1 MRVWCECSSGL
12 GTASHILMVAV
23 SSSESF
29 RRKMICIIS
38 IAFFV
43 ASSSSGNGLIGEP
56 LQLQEGAKA
65 KKVGLDEEGGIWV
78 DGGQPWPQ
86 FGRTASRIGE
96 VPVHSPEGGAGFGSP
111 INASS
116 LKSIVKPAVNW
127 AYGSYSI
134 GTDSLSTPIADL
146 QHSIEVGP
154 GASERCGGSSLFT
167 VIVQTEDVSG
177 SSHSI
182 LKLIEGEDAE
192 LAWQADLGETEAI
205 KASPVIVDIDE
216 DGLPEIVIV
225 YDSGGSMY
233 IEAWSPRLSCTVT
246 GWSYSGHSGERL
258 WSWSDDG
265 LMISSDEGPYVSGF
279 LGGHKPTTQPL
290 LADLDLDG
298 NAELVIA
305 AIDEIS
311 EEPVV
316 VALPLQTNGTPS
328 PMWEVSLNKGS
339 HPSDPS
345 FAQVDD
351 DTGYVILTTIEANN
365 GGLWVWKIDSST
377 GNSIWQ
383 NGLNMNNLDGDTN
396 SPHIRL
402 PGPVIA
408 NLDAD
413 SDPEIIITIP
423 SDADGSSAVDGAE
436 FRGLEISDGSQ
447 LWSFE
452 ASNGF
457 ADAPPVAIDTD
468 NDDEHDRVCWN
479 TWWQDG
485 LANTER
491 QGAAGCHDVSGS
503 EPNQEWVQDLEQ
515 SSGTPNDEIAVSPPT
530 WMDIDSEDE
539 PELLVSYGRTLWA
552 FDGESGSPA
561 GVNSAWSD
569 GIDLDH
575 RTWSSPSLADVDGD
589 ATIDLVLGS
598 MVISMAMSD
607 VRALTDGRGIEFNPS
622 SPDPGQEVTVT
633 AYVENSGTVETE
645 ESVDVS
651 ILANGIKIG
660 GDSISSLEP
669 VEPSGVGSFASF
681 NIDWSGGLG
690 EHLFEIVVDPNQNL
704 SQTRFDNDIQ
714 FKILTIVPPYNAS
727 FEIPTEPVRV
737 DPGGSKNAIFGVK
750 STGRLAG
757 EWSLSV
763 NGANLPEGWS
773 WEDQTPGGID
783 SIEIGVDE
791 VWSPNLIIS
800 APENALGSDSGF
812 LSLTLTHDNGNE
824 TFSANL
830 PVEANRTRGLSIRGP
845 DGTSQSTGLGLVSE
859 EAIAWLLI
867 ENLGNAAEQQI
878 AISWDSTSWGSDL
891 IIFDSDDIEISAL
904 HLGPGEIVEVTA
916 RLTVPAGASPG
927 ESVETPLSMCV
938 GTGEEEECSS
948 VELEFIASETV
959 ILPSHIRTVPENGLE
974 WEVFAD
980 LGEDQ
985 GIVNW
990 SLSNA
995 GMVMQGW
1002 SWYGFGGLNVSGDVV
1017 SLTGSPG
1024 SRASGILRLDMPEDA
1039 RPSFHLFEDT
1049 GADSNSPLSL
1059 SIEVLQI
1066 HRAGLEVNSP
1076 TLQPY
1081 VVDVHESSVV
1091 VLRLENPGNGDDSYL
1106 LSYEIMVDE
1115 NISSDPGVI
1124 VSFSSNPV
1132 ELGAGSLRTL
1142 PLSVTLPDNTP
1153 ARVPLSIKFVMTS
1166 QGNGSVSD
1174 EREVVFE
1181 VMQDHRW
1188 EVESFHG
1195 EIELGGSTIPIS
1207 PGEIIQF
1214 PIIATNTGNLIDD
1227 LAVEVV
1233 YEITRSG
1240 GDSSQGWFANGS
1252 EALEVGVNQ
1261 TISLT
1266 ITNSVPSDSWNG
1278 SIMETNV
1285 SLVARNVVILQFSF
1299 KLEVTRSP
1307 GWAISSE
1314 NADLEIDPEGSQVSI
1329 EVIQM
1334 GNNPSQPFVS
1344 VYVSGQKD
1352 WMIDDF
1358 EDLPLVQPSDS
1369 TTLLLNITPPKSAT
1383 QGVPVELIVRVRD
1396 GDSLGLV
1403 EVSLPLRVSATY
1415 NFSMH
1420 GSGPWV
1426 ISQDG
1431 GFPMAMVENHG
1442 NSPTTISFQVLSL
1455 PQNWSIK
1462 GNDKIVLGIGERR
1475 GIPLELVPDENWSG
1489 QEKTIR
1495 ILSEDPSGNQ
1505 RELIISTKKSQFSW
1519 ASSPYIFALEG
1530 DDAIVKFHGTNPESE
1545 LVDSGSSERLEWT
1558 NMGWLVGSQSSENG
1572 SILIEGTEELD
1583 FSIFISEYLSRRS
1596 ICSIFGEIGD
1606 IGGTCS
1612 ISNGSAKISYQIL
1625 LIADDGLVLDS
1636 EFGILSENETLEF
1649 VNLSGNSWDP
1659 DPGKRSIVIR
1669 AIDERGFEI
1678 GSARKSFDVRRT
1690 DWNVGIGEIE
1700 IVDGEIRVPT
1710 KRFNENIL
1718 EGADCIIAL
1727 SAGSHYSEH
1736 LIDMTQAFVP
1746 SPIYERPDVDDGE
1759 ELVATIGCSFPW
1771 DVDSDPNDNEAR
1783 LVLTGGIILQENID
1797 ELGTG
1802 VLSAI
1807 LVVGLYLGIMWIVRN
1822 NKERGEMLEAAEAA
1836 LAKKKANKEISEEGG
1851 EVLER
1856 GGEVDF
1862 QEGEDGSGDDAQ
1874 EEVEISGKETS
1885 EEGDEFDERLRR
1897 LLDR

>member
-1 MRVWCECSSGL
+1 M
-12 GTASHILMVAV
+12 
-23 SSSESF
+23 
-29 RRKMICIIS
+29 
-38 IAFFV
+38 
-43 ASSSSGNGLIGEP
+43 GEKI
-56 LQLQEGAKA
+56 QLQEGASS
-65 KKVGLDEEGGIWV
+65 KKVSQDEEAGIWV

-96 VPVHSPEGGAGFGSP
+96 VPGHSPDGGAGYGSP
-111 INASS
+111 TNATS

-127 AYGSYSI
+127 VYGSYSI

-146 QHSIEVGP
+146 GNSIEVGP

-182 LKLIEGEDAE
+182 LRLIEGEDSE

-216 DGLPEIVIV
+216 DSRPEIVVV

-233 IEAWSPRLSCTVT
+233 VEAWSPRLSCTVT

-265 LMISSDEGPYVSGF
+265 LMISSDEGPYVSAF

-316 VALPLQTNGTPS
+316 VGLPLQTNGTPS

-396 SPHIRL
+396 SPHVRL

-457 ADAPPVAIDTD
+457 ADAPPAAIDTD
-468 NDDEHDRVCWN
+468 NDGEHDRVCWN
-479 TWWQDG
+479 TWWQT
-485 LANTER
+485 NTER

-503 EPNQEWVQDLEQ
+503 IPNQEWVQDLEQ

-530 WMDIDSEDE
+530 WMDIDSQDE

-552 FDGESGSPA
+552 FDGESGSPG
-561 GVNSAWSD
+561 GVNSAWTD
-569 GIDLDH
+569 GIELDH
-575 RTWSSPSLADVDGD
+575 RTWSSPSLADIDGD

-598 MVISMAMSD
+598 TAISMAMSD

-622 SPDPGQEVTVT
+622 SPDPGEEVTVT
-633 AYVENSGTVETE
+633 AYIENAGTVETE

-651 ILANGIKIG
+651 ILVDGVKIG
-660 GDSISSLEP
+660 GSSISSLDP

-681 NIDWSGGLG
+681 NVDWSGGLG

-714 FKILTIVPPYNAS
+714 FKTLTIVPPYNAS

-737 DPGGSKNAIFGVK
+737 DPGGSKNAIFGIK

-763 NGANLPEGWS
+763 NGANLPQGWS
-773 WEDQTPGGID
+773 WEDQTLGGID
-783 SIEIGVDE
+783 SIEIGVGE
-791 VWSPNLIIS
+791 VWSPNLKIS

-812 LSLTLTHDNGNE
+812 LSLTLTHDDGNE
-824 TFSANL
+824 SFSANL

-859 EAIAWLLI
+859 EAVAWLLI
-867 ENLGNAAEQQI
+867 ENLGNAEEQQI

-891 IIFDSDDIEISAL
+891 RIFDSGGVEISAL
-904 HLGPGEIVEVTA
+904 HLDPGEIVEVTA
-916 RLTVPAGASPG
+916 RLPVPAGAAPG

-948 VELEFIASETV
+948 VELKFIASETM
-959 ILPSHIRTVPENGLE
+959 ISPSHIRTVPEDGLE
-974 WEVFAD
+974 WQIFAD
-980 LGEDQ
+980 LGEDEDN
-985 GIVNW
+985 VNW
-990 SLSNA
+990 SLTDA

-1017 SLTGSPG
+1017 SLAGDPG
-1024 SRASGILRLDMPEDA
+1024 SRASGILMLDMPEDA
-1039 RPSFHLFEDT
+1039 RPSFHLFEDI
-1049 GADSNSPLSL
+1049 GGGSNSPFSL

-1076 TLQPY
+1076 IIQPY
-1081 VVDVHESSVV
+1081 VVDVDDPSVV

-1106 LSYEIMVDE
+1106 LSYEVMVDE
-1115 NISSDPGVI
+1115 NITTDPGLI
-1124 VSFSSNPV
+1124 VSFSTNPV

-1174 EREVVFE
+1174 EREVFFE

-1188 EVESFHG
+1188 DIESVYDG
-1195 EIELGGSTIPIS
+1195 MELGGSTIPIS
-1207 PGEIIQF
+1207 PGEIIQL

-1233 YEITRSG
+1233 HELLRSG
-1240 GDSSQGWFANGS
+1240 EDSSQGWFSNGS
-1252 EALEVGVNQ
+1252 EAFEVGVNQ

-1266 ITNSVPSDSWNG
+1266 ITNSVPFDSWNG

-1285 SLVARNVVILQFSF
+1285 SLVARNEVILQFSF

-1314 NADLEIDPEGSQVSI
+1314 NANLEIDPEGSQVSL
-1329 EVIQM
+1329 EVIQV

-1358 EDLPLVQPSDS
+1358 EDLPIVQPGDS
-1369 TTLLLNITPPKSAT
+1369 TTLLLNITPPKSAV
-1383 QGVPVELIVRVRD
+1383 QGVPVELRVRVRD

-1403 EVSLPLRVSATY
+1403 EVTLPLRVSAAY

-1442 NSPTTISFQVLSL
+1442 NSPTTISFQILSL
-1455 PQNWSIK
+1455 PQNWSIR
-1462 GNDKIVLGIGERR
+1462 GNDRIVLGIGEKR

-1519 ASSPYIFALEG
+1519 GSSPYIFSLEG
-1530 DDAIVKFHGTNPESE
+1530 DNAIVKVHGTNPESE
-1545 LVDSGSSERLEWT
+1545 LVDSETFEKLEWT
-1558 NMGWLVGSQSSENG
+1558 NMGWLVGSQSIDNG

-1583 FSIFISEYLSRRS
+1583 FSIFVSDYLTRRA
-1596 ICSIFGEIGD
+1596 ICSITGQIGN
-1606 IGGTCS
+1606 IGGTCL
-1612 ISNGSAKISYQIL
+1612 IGNGSAEITYQIL

-1636 EFGILSENETLEF
+1636 DFGTLSGNETLEF
-1649 VNLSGNSWDP
+1649 VNLSGNSWNP
-1659 DPGKRSIVIR
+1659 DPGERSIVIR
-1669 AIDERGFEI
+1669 AIDQRGYEI
-1678 GSARKSFDVRRT
+1678 GSTKKSFDVRRT

-1700 IVDGEIRVPT
+1700 IVDGQIRVPT
-1710 KRFNENIL
+1710 KRFNENL
-1718 EGADCIIAL
+1718 LDGADCIITL

-1759 ELVATIGCSFPW
+1759 ELVVTIGCSFPW
-1771 DVDSDPNDNEAR
+1771 DVDSDPNDDESR
-1783 LVLTGGIILQENID
+1783 LVLSGGIILQENID
-1797 ELGTG
+1797 EWGTG
-1802 VLSAI
+1802 ALSAI
-1807 LVVGLYLGIMWIVRN
+1807 LVIGFYLGVMWIARN
-1822 NKERGEMLEAAEAA
+1822 NREREEMLEAAESA
-1836 LAKKKANKEISEEGG
+1836 LAKKKAKKEISQEDDEG
-1851 EVLER
+1851 
-1856 GGEVDF
+1856 
-1862 QEGEDGSGDDAQ
+1862 
-1874 EEVEISGKETS
+1874 SGKEGGRNFQDDEDHNADDGHEDIEVTEKDSS

>member
-12 GTASHILMVAV
+12 GTAYHVLMVAV
-23 SSSESF
+23 SYSESF
-29 RRKMICIIS
+29 RRKTICIIS
-38 IAFFV
+38 IALFV
-43 ASSSSGNGLIGEP
+43 TSSISATGITRYPMHLEERTN
-56 LQLQEGAKA
+56 AKEVA
-65 KKVGLDEEGGIWV
+65 QDEEGGIWI

-86 FGRTASRIGE
+86 FGRTASRIGD
-96 VPVHSPEGGAGFGSP
+96 VPGHSPEGGAGFGAP

-127 AYGSYSI
+127 IYGSYSI
-134 GTDSLSTPIADL
+134 GTDALSTPIADL
-146 QHSIEVGP
+146 RQSIEVGP

-177 SSHSI
+177 SPHSI
-182 LKLIEGEDAE
+182 LRLIEGEDSE
-192 LAWQADLGETEAI
+192 LAWQADLGETEDI

-216 DGLPEIVIV
+216 DGRPEIVV
-225 YDSGGSMY
+225 VFDSGGSMN

-246 GWSYSGHSGERL
+246 GWSYSGNSGERL

-298 NAELVIA
+298 TAELVIA

-316 VALPLQTNGTPS
+316 IALPLQTNGTPS
-328 PMWEVSLNKGS
+328 SMWEVSLNKGS

-396 SPHIRL
+396 SPHVRL

-408 NLDAD
+408 NLDSD

-457 ADAPPVAIDTD
+457 ADAPPVAIDTNED
-468 NDDEHDRVCWN
+468 GEHDRVCWN
-479 TWWQDG
+479 TWWQTT
-485 LANTER
+485 TER
-491 QGAAGCHDVSGS
+491 QGAAGCHDVSDS
-503 EPNQEWVQDLEQ
+503 DPNQEWVQDLEQ

-575 RTWSSPSLADVDGD
+575 RTWSSPSLADIDGD

-598 MVISMAMSD
+598 MAISMGMSD

-622 SPDPGQEVTVT
+622 SPDPGQEVTIT
-633 AYVENSGTVETE
+633 AYVENAGTVETE

-651 ILANGIKIG
+651 ILANGVKIG
-660 GDSISSLEP
+660 GDSIPPLEP

-681 NIDWSGGLG
+681 NVAWNGGLG

-714 FKILTIVPPYNAS
+714 SKILTIVPPYNAS

-737 DPGGSKNAIFGVK
+737 DPGGSKKAIFGIK

-763 NGANLPEGWS
+763 NGDNLPEGWS
-773 WEDQTPGGID
+773 WVDQTPGGING
-783 SIEIGVDE
+783 IEIGVGD
-791 VWSPNLIIS
+791 VWSPSLIIS

-830 PVEANRTRGLSIRGP
+830 PIEANRTRGLSLRGP

-878 AISWDSTSWGSDL
+878 AISWDGTSWGSDL
-891 IIFDSDDIEISAL
+891 RIFDSDGIEISAL
-904 HLGPGEIVEVTA
+904 SLGPGEIVEVTV
-916 RLTVPAGASPG
+916 RLPVPAGAAPG
-927 ESVETPLSMCV
+927 DSVETPLSMCV
-938 GTGEEEECSS
+938 GAGEEEACSS
-948 VELEFIASETV
+948 VELEFIASRTV
-959 ILPSHIRTVPENGLE
+959 IMPSHIRTVPENGLQ

-980 LGEDQ
+980 LGE
-985 GIVNW
+985 GEEIVNW
-990 SLSNA
+990 SLSEA

-1002 SWYGFGGLNVSGDVV
+1002 SWSGYGGLNVSGDVV
-1017 SLTGSPG
+1017 SLAGTPG
-1024 SRASGILRLDMPEDA
+1024 SRASGILNLDMPEDA

-1049 GADSNSPLSL
+1049 GENGSNSPLSL
-1059 SIEVLQI
+1059 SVEVLQI

-1076 TLQPY
+1076 TLLPY
-1081 VVDVHESSVV
+1081 VVDVDEPSVV
-1091 VLRLENPGNGDDSYL
+1091 VLRLENPGNGDDSYH
-1106 LSYEIMVDE
+1106 LSYEVMTNE
-1115 NISSDPGVI
+1115 NITVDPGVI

-1142 PLSVTLPDNTP
+1142 PLSVTLPDSTP

-1166 QGNGSVSD
+1166 HGNGSVSD
-1174 EREVVFE
+1174 EKEVVFE

-1188 EVESFHG
+1188 DIEAAYSG
-1195 EIELGGSTIPIS
+1195 IELGGSTIPIS
-1207 PGEIIQF
+1207 PGGIIEI
-1214 PIIATNTGNLIDD
+1214 PINATNIGNLNDD

-1233 YEITRSG
+1233 YEIIRSG
-1240 GDSSQGWFANGS
+1240 EDVSQGWLSNGS
-1252 EALEVGVNQ
+1252 EIFEVGVNQ
-1261 TISLT
+1261 TVSLM

-1285 SLVARNVVILQFSF
+1285 SLVARNEVILQFSF
-1299 KLEVTRSP
+1299 RLEVMRAP
-1307 GWAISSE
+1307 GWSISSE
-1314 NADLEIDPEGSQVSI
+1314 NADLEIEPEGSQVSL
-1329 EVIQM
+1329 EVIQI

-1352 WMIDDF
+1352 WVIEEF
-1358 EDLPLVQPSDS
+1358 EELPIVSPGDS

-1383 QGVPVELIVRVRD
+1383 QGVPVELRVRVRD
-1396 GDSLGLV
+1396 GDALGLV
-1403 EVSLPLRVSATY
+1403 EVSLPLRVSAIY
-1415 NFSMH
+1415 NFSMN

-1455 PQNWSIK
+1455 PQNWSIR
-1462 GNDKIVLGIGERR
+1462 GSEKIVLGIGEAR
-1475 GIPLELVPDENWSG
+1475 GIPLELVPDQNWSG

-1530 DDAIVKFHGTNPESE
+1530 DDAIINIHGTDPESE
-1545 LVDSGSSERLEWT
+1545 LVDSGSLEKLDWT
-1558 NMGWLVGSQSSENG
+1558 NMGWIVSSRSIGNG
-1572 SILIEGTEELD
+1572 SILVEGIEELD
-1583 FSIFISEYLSRRS
+1583 FSMFVSDYLTRS
-1596 ICSIFGEIGD
+1596 AICSISGEIGN
-1606 IGGTCS
+1606 IGGTCL
-1612 ISNGSAKISYQIL
+1612 IGNGSEEITYQIL
-1625 LIADDGLVLDS
+1625 LIADNGLVLDS
-1636 EFGILSENETLEF
+1636 DYGTLSENEVLEF

-1659 DPGKRSIVIR
+1659 DPGERSIAIR
-1669 AIDERGFEI
+1669 ALDERGFVI
-1678 GSARKSFDVRRT
+1678 GSTQKSFDVRRT
-1690 DWNVGIGEIE
+1690 DWNVGLGEIE

-1710 KRFNENIL
+1710 KRFNENLL
-1718 EGADCIIAL
+1718 ESADCIITL

-1759 ELVATIGCSFPW
+1759 ELVVNIGCSFPW
-1771 DVDSDPNDNEAR
+1771 DIDSNPNDNEAR
-1783 LVLTGGIILQENID
+1783 LVLSGGIILQENID
-1797 ELGTG
+1797 EWGTG
-1802 VLSAI
+1802 ALSAV
-1807 LVVGLYLGIMWIVRN
+1807 LVIGLYLGVMWIVRN
-1822 NKERGEMLEAAEAA
+1822 NRERREMLEAAETA
-1836 LAKKKANKEISEEGG
+1836 LAKKKAKKEIPVEEGKFSEE
-1851 EVLER
+1851 ES
-1856 GGEVDF
+1856 
-1862 QEGEDGSGDDAQ
+1862 EGDSQDRRVVSGDYEQ
-1874 EEVEISGKETS
+1874 EEVEITEEESF